1 MGNNVIKNGAGRRD
15 EIPDWERSLSSV
27 VRGFAVAAIIL
38 AVLTVALG
46 LDAKFHDPNDADPN
60 DAGAMIGPGVGALV
74 AFLFWSLTWSVL
86 RMWRQ
91 EDREFYDRLHRR
103 TASSSDE
110 VR

>member
-1 MGNNVIKNGAGRRD
+1 MDKNRDGR

-27 VRGFAVAAIIL
+27 VRGCGVAAIIL
-38 AVLTVALG
+38 AILTMALG
-46 LDAKFHDPNDADPN
+46 LDAKLHDPN

-103 TASSSDE
+103 NSSFNDE
-110 VR
+110 FR